1 MSCLTPGPALV
12 MTRMVPGI
20 PPRRGEPIPAPAWPL
35 TINCW
40 LSASHQMVALRASNS
55 SLVRYSWAR
64 SQILGGSVTWASQ
77 SKVAKSLVMGA
88 KVCTGM
94 LYLLLQIALSVF
106 EPTRRHRH
114 CVMARE
120 DGVNGRHIRLGN
132 DPTQRSEVLLHLG
145 GLTTAHQRY
154 ADHGITR
161 SPAQRELRQG
171 LAIFGRQSF

>member
-20 PPRRGEPIPAPAWPL
+20 PPRREEPMPAPALPL

-40 LSASHQMVALRASNS
+40 LAASHQIMALMASNS
-55 SLVRYSWAR
+55 SLVKYSGAR
-64 SQILGGSVTWASQ
+64 SQIWGGSERGESQ

-88 KVCTGM
+88 TVCTGM
-94 LYLLLQIALSVF
+94 LYLLSQMALSVF

-114 CVMARE
+114 RVMARE
-120 DGVNGRHIRLGN
+120 DGVNGRHIRPGN
-132 DPTQRSEVLLHLG
+132 GPTQRPEVLLHLG
-145 GLTTAHQRY
+145 GLATTHQCH

-171 LAIFGRQSF
+171 LVIFGRQGF

>member
-20 PPRRGEPIPAPAWPL
+20 PPRRGEPMPAPALPL

-55 SLVRYSWAR
+55 SLVRYAWAR

-88 KVCTGM
+88 NVCTGM
-94 LYLLLQIALSVF
+94 LSLLLLCTMAFIVF
-106 EPTRRHRH
+106 KPARRHRH
-114 CVMARE
+114 RIMAGK
-120 DGVNGRHIRLGN
+120 DGVDGRHICRG
-132 DPTQRSEVLLHLG
+132 DGPAQRPEVLL
-145 GLTTAHQRY
+145 
-154 ADHGITR
+154 
-161 SPAQRELRQG
+161 
-171 LAIFGRQSF
+171 

>member
-12 MTRMVPGI
+12 ITRIVPGI
-20 PPRRGEPIPAPAWPL
+20 PPRRGEPMPAQALPL

-88 KVCTGM
+88 NVCTGM
-94 LYLLLQIALSVF
+94 LYLLSTLPDTHAN
-106 EPTRRHRH
+106 TRAPLHSP
-114 CVMARE
+114 
-120 DGVNGRHIRLGN
+120 L
-132 DPTQRSEVLLHLG
+132 RSE
-145 GLTTAHQRY
+145 
-154 ADHGITR
+154 
-161 SPAQRELRQG
+161 E
-171 LAIFGRQSF
+171 QSDAPCAC